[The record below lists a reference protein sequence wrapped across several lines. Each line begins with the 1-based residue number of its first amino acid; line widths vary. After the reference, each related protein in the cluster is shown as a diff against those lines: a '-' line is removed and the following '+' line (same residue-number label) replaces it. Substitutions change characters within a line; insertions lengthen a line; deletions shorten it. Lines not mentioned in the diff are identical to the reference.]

1 MDGKVIDGKYA
12 LTTDP
17 SSTWPSIELFFDGF
31 FLSIPP
37 SVYFLKYKERN
48 KPVWIFGLASSS
60 QSVSLVHI

>member
-17 SSTWPSIELFFDGF
+17 SSTWPSIELYFDGF

-48 KPVWIFGLASSS
+48 KPAAPSMIFD
-60 QSVSLVHI
+60 SLVIVFLPN